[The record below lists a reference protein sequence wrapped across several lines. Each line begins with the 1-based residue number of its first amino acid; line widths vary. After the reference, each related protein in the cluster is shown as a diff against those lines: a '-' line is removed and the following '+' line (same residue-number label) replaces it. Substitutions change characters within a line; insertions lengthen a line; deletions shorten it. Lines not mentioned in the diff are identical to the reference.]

1 MKKFQLMGV
10 AMLALFAFG
19 AVLAASSSAAVTFLL
34 AEWLVNGA
42 AVTVELLTESPG
54 TLVLRDTG
62 LKAAVKCEGFLD
74 GWVGPNSLDYVSEVL
89 NTAKEAISLTK
100 LEGLA
105 LSCTSVET
113 CSGTAEVWALNL
125 GWETAVELMEEG
137 SAIYYVT
144 LILAHAGGGQPGWS
158 TVCTVLGIKEE
169 DECTAQTTAGKEG
182 AVAELTLSG
191 TSLLAVFSKAFT
203 ELAEL
208 VDGNCSL
215 GGEKT
220 GEVSSFEGKGAP
232 FEVSGGGELTAS
244 SEGANS

>member
-1 MKKFQLMGV
+1 MKRFQLMGV

-19 AVLAASSSAAVTFLL
+19 AVLAASASAVTFLL

-74 GWVGPNSLDYVSEVL
+74 GWVGPNSLDFVSEVL
-89 NTAKEAISLTK
+89 NVGKEAISTTNLT
-100 LEGLA
+100 GLM
-105 LSCTSVET
+105 LTCTSVET
-113 CSGTAEVWALNL
+113 CTGTSEVWALNL
-125 GWETAVELMEEG
+125 GWETEVELMEEG

-158 TVCTVLGIKEE
+158 TTCTVLGIKEE
-169 DECTAQTTAGKEG
+169 DECVAQSTGNAG

-191 TSLLAVFSKAFT
+191 TSLLAVFSTAFT
-203 ELAEL
+203 ELAEEKI
-208 VDGNCSL
+208 GNCSL
-215 GGEKT
+215 GGTEK

-244 SEGANS
+244 SEGATS